1 MQFLDRTSEA
11 LERYEQALA
20 FYRDIGARLGEAN
33 TLIAIGDVLQFLDR
47 RSEALERY
55 EQALAFYRDIGY
67 RLGEA
72 NTLKAIGNVLQFL
85 KRSSEALERY
95 EQALA
100 FYREIGSRL
109 GEANVLQEFG
119 KLQDDPVQGL
129 EYLQQA
135 QNLYLEIGD
144 IYSQSLNLLFITDV
158 QLNMEQRD
166 AAVDSLHQAAELATS
181 INHEPFIKYAQSK
194 IAEITS
200 TPLGTSK

>member
-1 MQFLDRTSEA
+1 M
-11 LERYEQALA
+11 
-20 FYRDIGARLGEAN
+20 GEAN
-33 TLIAIGDVLQFLDR
+33 TLQAI
-47 RSEALERY
+47 
-55 EQALAFYRDIGY
+55 
-67 RLGEA
+67 
-72 NTLKAIGNVLQFL
+72 
-85 KRSSEALERY
+85 
-95 EQALA
+95 
-100 FYREIGSRL
+100 
-109 GEANVLQEFG
+109 G

-144 IYSQSLNLLFITDV
+144 IYSQSRNLLYFIADT
-158 QLNMEQRD
+158 QLNMGQRD

>member
-1 MQFLDRTSEA
+1 MFCSSKKRSPEA

-33 TLIAIGDVLQFLDR
+33 TLQAIGDVLQFLG
-47 RSEALERY
+47 RSP
-55 EQALAFYRDIGY
+55 
-67 RLGEA
+67 
-72 NTLKAIGNVLQFL
+72 
-85 KRSSEALERY
+85 EALERY

-100 FYREIGSRL
+100 FYRETGSRL

-144 IYSQSLNLLFITDV
+144 IYSQSRNLLYFIADT
-158 QLNMEQRD
+158 QLNMGQRD
-166 AAVDSLHQAAELATS
+166 AAVDSLHQAAELATA
-181 INHEPFIKYAQSK
+181 INYEPFLEYAQSK
-194 IAEITS
+194 IAEIDS
-200 TPLGTSK
+200 TPLSARGEGLGVRFQRGWVKLTFICVGIVAFFCLWFLLHR